1 MNLKNGIILHLIGFF
16 QILKTSIAVQTLSA
30 SVADSLKYLRE
41 ILKVPEFI
49 DSEPTEVYCRKFNQL
64 FDILNSSN
72 IATWG
77 DGAPL
82 TPKNI
87 DEKARVLAEHWTFLE
102 KLEIWN
108 KKKTQKKFVYK
119 GK

>member
-1 MNLKNGIILHLIGFF
+1 M
-16 QILKTSIAVQTLSA
+16 LKTSIAVQTLSA

-77 DGAPL
+77 DRAPL
-82 TPKNI
+82 TPKNM
-87 DEKARVLAEHWTFLE
+87 DEKAQVLAEHWTFLE
-102 KLEIWN
+102 NLEIWN
-108 KKKTQKKFVYK
+108 KKKGHKENLCTKVNLIHSDMR
-119 GK
+119 